1 MARPLKYKEP
11 LDHVI
16 KIRCTSKEHERFLDV
31 AQGSGLS
38 VSDVLRRKLLGL
50 KIPDK
55 THILTLYA
63 VKNLE
68 RRVFE
73 VGGQQK
79 LQQLEPK
86 FAGYW
91 HYLEGRKLRDKSK
104 ERGGERWKER
114 FYRC

>member
-1 MARPLKYKEP
+1 LKYKEP

-73 VGGQQK
+73 VGGLIK
-79 LQQLEPK
+79 RIYGESPACLEDISP
-86 FAGYW
+86 
-91 HYLEGRKLRDKSK
+91 LLREQEAALREITRLLRELRADDH
-104 ERGGERWKER
+104 
-114 FYRC
+114 